1 MAKTAKDAKAALA
14 KVVFPK
20 GVDAAKCGS
29 DKTLAKDKLTAASDA
44 VKADKKKLGLSIAFA
59 DPGTVAALK
68 TLVEGGD
75 LVFNQLLL
83 TPHAELAA
91 EETALGK

>member
-1 MAKTAKDAKAALA
+1 MADA
-14 KVVFPK
+14 
-20 GVDAAKCGS
+20 DAAKCKS
-29 DKTLAKDKLTAASDA
+29 DKTLAEDKLSAATAAVA
-44 VKADKKKLGLSIAFA
+44 TAKGKLGLSVAFA

-75 LVFNQLLL
+75 VVFNQLLL
-83 TPHAELAA
+83 APHAELAA

>member
-14 KVVFPK
+14 KAKLPE
-20 GVDAAKCGS
+20 GVDAAKC
-29 DKTLAKDKLTAASDA
+29 KKDFAESKLTAASDA